1 MSGND
6 LTALVVVD
14 VQNDF
19 CAGGALP
26 VPNAE
31 RVVSALNQYIDD
43 AVANGVTVYASR
55 DWHPAVSNHFRPFGG
70 PWPVHCVG
78 GTDGARFHPNIR
90 LPATAIVIT
99 KGDGSKNPGYSAFE
113 GHTPDGKRFLTDLR
127 ERGITQLFVGG
138 LATDYCVKHSVLDAL
153 AAGFQVTLL
162 ARAIAGVDPED
173 SAQAILDMRQ
183 SGARMTAAHD
193 VFLERNVVS

>member
-1 MSGND
+1 M
-6 LTALVVVD
+6 
-14 VQNDF
+14 
-19 CAGGALP
+19 
-26 VPNAE
+26 
-31 RVVSALNQYIDD
+31 
-43 AVANGVTVYASR
+43 
-55 DWHPAVSNHFRPFGG
+55 
-70 PWPVHCVG
+70 
-78 GTDGARFHPNIR
+78 
-90 LPATAIVIT
+90 
-99 KGDGSKNPGYSAFE
+99 
-113 GHTPDGKRFLTDLR
+113 R

-183 SGARMTAAHD
+183 SGARMTAAPD